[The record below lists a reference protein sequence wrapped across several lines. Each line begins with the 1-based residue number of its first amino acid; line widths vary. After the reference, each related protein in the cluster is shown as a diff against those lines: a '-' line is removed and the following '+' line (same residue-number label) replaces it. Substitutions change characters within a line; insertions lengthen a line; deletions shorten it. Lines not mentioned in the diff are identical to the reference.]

1 MEKVPIIVLPHR
13 PVRSVGG
20 PSRVG
25 YEILKGQ
32 LSGGNWGWYFNYVS
46 GEFITFR
53 NLHELEG
60 ATGSRYGSD
69 DRLRAALRL
78 MPPLAKDF
86 VKSTVRTALGLRV
99 NRLLDGLGDCLLHV
113 HGTDPILN
121 YVNLKRNLV
130 IWTEHSKGSA
140 LREMHMM
147 SGDPPKGRWAA
158 LFKRAYHKMLAQSA
172 VITFPSHSAL
182 DLFEEYTGWEVPRE
196 RLQIVYYG
204 LPDPLEQYP
213 TLGAIQNHEENLVLT
228 IAEHVP
234 EKGLDVALESLI
246 KSDRPWR
253 WVVIGGYTEW
263 TEKFEQLIGQ
273 RREKNIQ
280 ISLLGPV
287 AHSEAM
293 HLLRKARVVLATQRV
308 AVFDLA
314 ILEAMALAKAI
325 VATRVGGNVEALGT
339 DYPFWGEDSDQLAHL
354 LQVVF
359 DSPEAAIS
367 VGLRN
372 RKRFVENFTT
382 EKMIKD
388 YGNLYEKAAG
398 LS

>member
-1 MEKVPIIVLPHR
+1 M
-13 PVRSVGG
+13 
-20 PSRVG
+20 
-25 YEILKGQ
+25 
-32 LSGGNWGWYFNYVS
+32 
-46 GEFITFR
+46 
-53 NLHELEG
+53 
-60 ATGSRYGSD
+60 
-69 DRLRAALRL
+69 
-78 MPPLAKDF
+78 
-86 VKSTVRTALGLRV
+86 
-99 NRLLDGLGDCLLHV
+99 
-113 HGTDPILN
+113 
-121 YVNLKRNLV
+121 
-130 IWTEHSKGSA
+130 
-140 LREMHMM
+140 
-147 SGDPPKGRWAA
+147 
-158 LFKRAYHKMLAQSA
+158 
-172 VITFPSHSAL
+172 
-182 DLFEEYTGWEVPRE
+182 
-196 RLQIVYYG
+196 
-204 LPDPLEQYP
+204 
-213 TLGAIQNHEENLVLT
+213 VLT

>member
-1 MEKVPIIVLPHR
+1 
-13 PVRSVGG
+13 
-20 PSRVG
+20 
-25 YEILKGQ
+25 
-32 LSGGNWGWYFNYVS
+32 
-46 GEFITFR
+46 
-53 NLHELEG
+53 
-60 ATGSRYGSD
+60 
-69 DRLRAALRL
+69 
-78 MPPLAKDF
+78 
-86 VKSTVRTALGLRV
+86 
-99 NRLLDGLGDCLLHV
+99 
-113 HGTDPILN
+113 
-121 YVNLKRNLV
+121 
-130 IWTEHSKGSA
+130 
-140 LREMHMM
+140 
-147 SGDPPKGRWAA
+147 
-158 LFKRAYHKMLAQSA
+158 
-172 VITFPSHSAL
+172 
-182 DLFEEYTGWEVPRE
+182 
-196 RLQIVYYG
+196 LQIVYYG

-213 TLGAIQNHEENLVLT
+213 TLGAIQNHEEDLVLT